1 MARTGTRAEV
11 LTPDS
16 FGHPAAQRAAPGPYE
31 VREVAGSGGRGVRN
45 DGARQA
51 NCGAEHRD
59 AEHGGA
65 EHGGAEFSGAEELG
79 STRHAARDRARGR
92 IRTPEPAREG
102 TRTPERTRDRIRIPV
117 RTRDRIR
124 APGPT
129 RDGIRAPE
137 RDEARSA
144 LVPDRAPAGVAS

>member
-1 MARTGTRAEV
+1 M

-31 VREVAGSGGRGVRN
+31 VREVAGTGGRGVRN

-51 NCGAEHRD
+51 NRDGEHRD

-65 EHGGAEFSGAEELG
+65 ELGGAESSGAESSGTGELG
-79 STRHAARDRARGR
+79 STCHAARDRAGDCIRDD
-92 IRTPEPAREG
+92 IRTPEP
-102 TRTPERTRDRIRIPV
+102 TRDR
-117 RTRDRIR
+117 TR
-124 APGPT
+124 APEPT
-129 RDGIRAPE
+129 CEGIHAPE

>member
-1 MARTGTRAEV
+1 M

-51 NCGAEHRD
+51 NRGAEHRD
-59 AEHGGA
+59 AEHGGTEHGGT

-79 STRHAARDRARGR
+79 STRQAARDRARSR
-92 IRTPEPAREG
+92 IRIPEPAREG
-102 TRTPERTRDRIRIPV
+102 TRTPE

>member
-1 MARTGTRAEV
+1 M

-51 NCGAEHRD
+51 NRGAEHRD
-59 AEHGGA
+59 AEHGGT

-79 STRHAARDRARGR
+79 STRQAARDTAR
-92 IRTPEPAREG
+92 IRIPEPAREG